1 MGAIEE
7 DTVVTTGEGD
17 RKEYNLPK
25 LQVEGC
31 DGTKVSLKIIFGE
44 LEI

>member
-1 MGAIEE
+1 VDAIEE

-25 LQVEGC
+25 SQVEGYN
-31 DGTKVSLKIIFGE
+31 GAEVSLKIIFGE